1 METPG
6 FVILGGSDDLKF
18 EINSSTGLLS
28 FEMNSSAGMDFEVPV
43 DADRDNVYLLIIGV
57 SDGIE
62 LVDQNLSVT
71 VTDENEQ
78 PENLDTI
85 AALKVM
91 ENQSVGSFAGEF
103 NATDQDANAILS
115 YSLVSGQGD
124 AGNGFF
130 SLESN
135 GTLRTAEVL
144 NYESNATRSIRVRV
158 ADNRDAW
165 TEAAFI
171 VNIGDMN
178 DPPVNLSVTNGLN
191 ITENQPVSS
200 LVGEFSASDEDANTT
215 LVYELVNGSGG
226 SDNGLFTLE
235 TNGTLRTAATFDF
248 ESNASTYSIL
258 VRARMNTM
266 LRSRVIFR
274 STSWT

>member
-1 METPG
+1 MDLTTILTRATYDQTTQWPPVSIQLPEEPFTPVPIG
-6 FVILGGSDDLKF
+6 PGHYLVRFGLCFRESTLVLRRKCFGSGWKPSWFRDHGGSDELKF

-103 NATDQDANAILS
+103 NATDQDANTILS
-115 YSLVSGQGD
+115 YSLVSGQGM
-124 AGNGFF
+124 
-130 SLESN
+130 
-135 GTLRTAEVL
+135 R
-144 NYESNATRSIRVRV
+144 ATDS
-158 ADNRDAW
+158 
-165 TEAAFI
+165 F
-171 VNIGDMN
+171 
-178 DPPVNLSVTNGLN
+178 
-191 ITENQPVSS
+191 
-200 LVGEFSASDEDANTT
+200 
-215 LVYELVNGSGG
+215 
-226 SDNGLFTLE
+226 
-235 TNGTLRTAATFDF
+235 
-248 ESNASTYSIL
+248 
-258 VRARMNTM
+258 
-266 LRSRVIFR
+266 RSRVTGPSGRRKF
-274 STSWT
+274 